1 MNVGQLK
8 KKLENLPDN
17 MIVVQP
23 ASDHTYSDIWC
34 ASKAN
39 AIDDGYSLSEDHD
52 LKLEEYEERIE
63 VFLIGGG

>member
-39 AIDDGYSLSEDHD
+39 AIDDGY
-52 LKLEEYEERIE
+52 
-63 VFLIGGG
+63 